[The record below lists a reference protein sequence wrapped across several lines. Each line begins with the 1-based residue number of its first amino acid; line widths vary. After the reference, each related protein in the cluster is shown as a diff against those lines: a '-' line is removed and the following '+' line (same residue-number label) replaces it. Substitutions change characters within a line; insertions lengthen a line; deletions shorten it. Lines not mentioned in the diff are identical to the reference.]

1 MPAFY
6 DSNILLYAIDLNP
19 DEAAKGVTARAL
31 IGRTDWVISVQVLQ
45 EFFVQATRPSR
56 PGRLSAELAAG
67 FTGTWRR
74 QPVQEM
80 TLAVFDAALAIN
92 RRHGFA
98 YWDCA
103 IIAAAAAQGCETL
116 YTEDMSHGQIVG
128 GVGIVDPFR

>member
-6 DSNILLYAIDLNP
+6 DTNILLYAIDLNP
-19 DEAAKGVTARAL
+19 DEAAKGVTARIL
-31 IGRTDWVISVQVLQ
+31 TGRTDWVISVQVLQ

-56 PGRLSAELAAG
+56 PGRLSAELAAR
-67 FTGTWRR
+67 FTDTWRR

-80 TLAVFDAALAIN
+80 TLAIFDAALAIH
-92 RRHGFA
+92 RGHGFA

-116 YTEDMSHGQIVG
+116 YSEDMSHGQIIG
-128 GVGIVDPFR
+128 GVRIVNPFR